1 MRLLDRYLLGELL
14 VPLFY
19 SLVGFQI
26 FWTAFDL
33 FSNLQLY
40 QERGLGW
47 SQIGKLYFLRTPELL
62 ATVLPI
68 ALLLALLYSLTNLA
82 RTNELV
88 AMRAAGI
95 SLARISLPLFSV
107 ALFAGG
113 ALFLVTEFV
122 APQATEKSVR
132 LVESGRTDTDQ
143 WLENLDFR
151 DDALGQFWHIKSYNP
166 NTWEMRQ
173 PSVDWTRDNVRTV
186 VDAARGVWTN
196 GNWVFF
202 SAEKKTYRPATND
215 LPNQVIATNVLAGQN
230 VGGSPEQLQAEIKI
244 SQLDQIRAAKHL
256 RLSLSDILAYWK
268 LHPDMDTD
276 KKAMILTQYHGR
288 IAQPFT
294 CLVVVL
300 VALPFGA
307 ASGRRNVMV
316 GVAGSVGI
324 CFLYFILMRWGL
336 ALGTAGHLP
345 PIIAAWLPNLVFAVA
360 GLILLRRIP

>member
-19 SLVGFQI
+19 SLAGFQI

-33 FSNLQLY
+33 FSNLKLY

-47 SQIGKLYFLRTPELL
+47 SQIGELYFLRTPELL

-88 AMRAAGI
+88 AMRAAGM

-107 ALFAGG
+107 ALFLGG
-113 ALFLVTEFV
+113 ALFIVTEFI
-122 APQATEKSVR
+122 APQATAKSVR
-132 LVESGRTDTDQ
+132 LVDSGRSDADQ
-143 WLENLDFR
+143 WLKNLDFH

-166 NTWEMRQ
+166 NTQEMRQ

-196 GNWVFF
+196 GNWVFY

-215 LPNQVIATNVLAGQN
+215 LPTQVIATNVLSGQN
-230 VGGSPEQLQAEIKI
+230 LGGSPRQLQAEIKI

-268 LHPDMDTD
+268 LHPDMHTD
-276 KKAMILTQYHGR
+276 KKAMILTQFHGR

-307 ASGRRNVMV
+307 ATGRRNVMT

-324 CFLYFILMRWGL
+324 CFMYFILMRWGL

-345 PIIAAWLPNLVFAVA
+345 AVLAAWLPNLVFTVI
-360 GLILLRRIP
+360 GLNMIRRIP